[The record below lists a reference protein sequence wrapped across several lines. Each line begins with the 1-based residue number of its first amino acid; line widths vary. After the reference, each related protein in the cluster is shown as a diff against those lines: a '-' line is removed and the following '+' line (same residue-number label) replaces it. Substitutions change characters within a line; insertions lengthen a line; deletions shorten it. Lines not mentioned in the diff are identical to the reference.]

1 MGGGYLLKRFSI
13 LSAIPVLSLLGITTV
28 ITSLTL
34 TSISASSSVSAT
46 TGTTSATSQV
56 SVTLPE
62 IINLRILDSTATSE
76 LDNLVLNITP
86 TPNGAFTKGSFI
98 AEASTSN
105 ATGYRLYLTSIGR
118 DHSTPTPAYTTALI
132 NTDSAVESSVGT
144 IPTLT
149 SGSSITE
156 AEFRVRNSNYRNRWG
171 YSLAALDVTDTSA
184 ITYADIP
191 ANTEN
196 RQIDNKNAATEHG
209 QTPIT
214 IGTNVSSAI
223 ASGTYRNELELTAV
237 ANPLVIDYQ
246 LSFNPN
252 IDGAG
257 GEGSGTDVATGMPES
272 MTATTVASS
281 YMFSIPQT
289 KPTRPN
295 YGIIGWSTEPDT
307 RAGSGSGPDG
317 LYVYGDKI
325 TVNADDSTPG
335 STNVTLY
342 AIWGDFFSITYMQ
355 EMSSDIC
362 NTVYKPS
369 NATGSSA
376 RAIVVRKDNVSG
388 VSGAGSTTIVDDLAG
403 YKAIVSADGSVYV
416 AQRTLYDIRDN
427 KPYVIRKLADGNC

>member
-209 QTPIT
+209 QTPVT

-355 EMSSDIC
+355 
-362 NTVYKPS
+362 
-369 NATGSSA
+369 
-376 RAIVVRKDNVSG
+376 
-388 VSGAGSTTIVDDLAG
+388 
-403 YKAIVSADGSVYV
+403 
-416 AQRTLYDIRDN
+416 
-427 KPYVIRKLADGNC
+427 